1 MLKLIIML
9 NSLKEYSIMHN
20 ATSWLGF
27 EDGTH
32 PEVSKEIIKDLIA
45 SLNNIFSSFLNFYAV
60 STFFVKYYDKL
71 DIQDKT
77 TIFFI
82 FKDEMDNIHPTLQEN
97 LKNSLKTNE
106 ISKNLQF
113 DYFSIN
119 KVNSLS
125 LKMLENMSR
134 EKVFISKHIL
144 SYLKTA
150 EMTRDSETTIQIIKY
165 ILSLLSN
172 TQINLQIYKKLHEI
186 IENKSL
192 WSQLSF
198 NDTLNYLLISTYFH
212 SSALYPNFLVDSFFS
227 EIHFTDKLEDLNKN
241 PKNSL
246 FYYKSWKYT
255 TELHPRNIVSNDII
269 KRTDNPQLNL
279 STRITPDDLKV
290 NSKIHAVCNWFN
302 KSLPSVISDTKKSF
316 YKERDKDFTFNELR
330 NSVEAEIDQISKKTD
345 MVIEKN
351 FFDEKTGW
359 RCEFFCKKSRIG
371 IILITDAD
379 KFFNEDKTKEVALL
393 QKIIQ
398 SQLETQGKLKIINFC
413 DDTWYDLPLAIKSSV
428 FDQFFG
434 DLNKLS

>member
-1 MLKLIIML
+1 MESLYYLTSIVKSSKNFVNVKDLKLSSYYLPICYNLKETPKVSIKKILNCINFIEIVGEPMLKLIIML

-32 PEVSKEIIKDLIA
+32 PEVSKETIKDLIA

-77 TIFFI
+77 TLFFI

-134 EKVFISKHIL
+134 EKVF
-144 SYLKTA
+144 
-150 EMTRDSETTIQIIKY
+150 IIKY

-246 FYYKSWKYT
+246 FYYKS
-255 TELHPRNIVSNDII
+255 
-269 KRTDNPQLNL
+269 
-279 STRITPDDLKV
+279 
-290 NSKIHAVCNWFN
+290 
-302 KSLPSVISDTKKSF
+302 
-316 YKERDKDFTFNELR
+316 
-330 NSVEAEIDQISKKTD
+330 
-345 MVIEKN
+345 
-351 FFDEKTGW
+351 
-359 RCEFFCKKSRIG
+359 
-371 IILITDAD
+371 
-379 KFFNEDKTKEVALL
+379 
-393 QKIIQ
+393 
-398 SQLETQGKLKIINFC
+398 
-413 DDTWYDLPLAIKSSV
+413 
-428 FDQFFG
+428 
-434 DLNKLS
+434 